1 MKAELVLKVVL
12 PPLVIFTILVALTI
26 GKVISG
32 WSMYLLWILGF
43 VIANLLVTRVTAK
56 WSYQQR
62 RQKRLQEKKK
72 DSQNE

>member
-12 PPLVIFTILVALTI
+12 PPLVIFAILVWLTI
-26 GKVISG
+26 DKVISG
-32 WSMYLLWILGF
+32 WTMYILWILGF

-62 RQKRLQEKKK
+62 KQKRLQEVKK
-72 DSQNE
+72 DQKDE